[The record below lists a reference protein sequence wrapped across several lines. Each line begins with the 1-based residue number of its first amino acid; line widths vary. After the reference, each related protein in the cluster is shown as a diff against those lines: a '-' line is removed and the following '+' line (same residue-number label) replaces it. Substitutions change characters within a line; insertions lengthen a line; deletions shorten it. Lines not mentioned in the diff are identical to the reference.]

1 MKPKTQ
7 FQFIGHLL
15 EEESN
20 EESSAEEDE
29 ELLTEEE
36 KVNKF
41 LSNVQKFMVQNKRQ
55 NSQSQYHFHENN
67 KFQVSISLC

>member
-41 LSNVQKFMVQNKRQ
+41 L
-55 NSQSQYHFHENN
+55 
-67 KFQVSISLC
+67 FQLILQRLLVRM